1 MFTQRAYREANSRLL
16 SLGGSR
22 LRNGTVQSRPVP
34 VCYTFDVELS
44 IETIGEALRRRRK
57 ELGLTQAQ
65 LAARLGTTQSYV
77 AQIERAARRA
87 VRWQTVQDFARE
99 LDLEPFLVPRERVAE
114 LSWLLQASPDEEA
127 PPLTG
132 GSWDD

>member
-1 MFTQRAYREANSRLL
+1 
-16 SLGGSR
+16 
-22 LRNGTVQSRPVP
+22 
-34 VCYTFDVELS
+34 VELS